1 MWASRGESFLSH
13 LEMTREYL
21 RVHSRFP
28 SALVMPLYLMSEP
41 VPLDMPVAVLGL
53 NGVSLR
59 CLHSS
64 HSGRF
69 SLLSMFSSVALV
81 DRQDKTFFDK
91 NELPPTVAYSTR
103 PAVTAMMT

>member
-28 SALVMPLYLMSEP
+28 SALAMPLYLMSEP

-53 NGVSLR
+53 NGVCIPSM
-59 CLHSS
+59 SA
-64 HSGRF
+64 
-69 SLLSMFSSVALV
+69 LLAQWSFLIVIHVFVRSPS
-81 DRQDKTFFDK
+81 
-91 NELPPTVAYSTR
+91 
-103 PAVTAMMT
+103 